1 MAEKRDVR
9 FTDYNTV
16 DTVPGEL
23 TVSPTDTR
31 REVPP
36 ANPGR
41 MGPVIGDDQLKGK
54 PSQSSRR
61 GARRSLLLYDIP
73 ELDDQPVPGIR
84 TALDRPLEKMDELVI
99 SIVEDATDA
108 CLAREDDIN
117 LHKLGIKLTLPEYSG
132 SDTLESFL

>member
-9 FTDYNTV
+9 FTDYDTV
-16 DTVPGEL
+16 DTVPGES

-41 MGPVIGDDQLKGK
+41 TGPVIGDDQLKGK

-84 TALDRPLEKMDELVI
+84 MALDRPLEKMDELVI

-108 CLAREDDIN
+108 SLAREDDIN